1 MTQDLVAVAMGRKH
15 ADLVI
20 CNGRWVNVHSGE
32 ILPGTDVAI
41 TGGRIAYVGPNAG
54 HCIGPHTRIIE
65 AKQRYLVPGLCD
77 AHMHVES
84 GMVTV
89 TEFARAVIP
98 HGTTTMFIDPHE
110 IANVL
115 GLPGVRLMHDEAA
128 TLPINIYVEMP
139 SCVPSAP
146 GLETPGASIGPDE
159 VAEAMGWPGI
169 IGLGEMMNFP
179 GVFGGDDRM
188 HAEMA
193 ATLRAGK
200 VIGGHYAAPDLGRAF
215 HGYVAGGAADDH
227 EGTRLEDGVARVR
240 QGMRAMLRFGS
251 AWHDVAAQIKAI
263 TEMGLDSR
271 NFILCTDDS
280 HSGTLVGE
288 GHMDRV
294 VRHAIAQGVPPMT
307 AIQMATLNTAQ
318 HFGLEREIG
327 SITPGRRADIVIT
340 SDLAALPIE
349 LVIAGGEVV
358 AEYGRILVDIPPYS
372 YPEFAVG
379 TVKLGK
385 QLEARD
391 FDIPFVVERFSAI
404 EAEERAKALDYEQ
417 RSGGE
422 KSAPDNG
429 SSSPLLPRSPAPP
442 LSCRVRVIGVVENQA
457 PTKALE
463 ATLPVVDGLIQ
474 PDAAQDVC
482 RIALVERHR
491 ATGGVVNG
499 FVGGFGFNV
508 PCAVASTV
516 AHDSHHMLV
525 VGTDAADMAR
535 AANRLGEVGGGVVVF
550 KEGREIALVELPIA
564 GLMSNERAEVVAAKA
579 ERMVEAFRECGC
591 ALNNAYMQLSLLALV
606 VIPELRISDLGVVDV
621 RRFEVVALVVE

>member
-1 MTQDLVAVAMGRKH
+1 MTNHKPWHELTQDLVAVAMGRKH
-15 ADLVI
+15 ADTVI

-41 TGGRIAYVGPNAG
+41 YDGRIAYVGPDAS
-54 HCIGPHTRIIE
+54 HTIGPRTRLIE

-98 HGTTTMFIDPHE
+98 HGTTSMFIDPHE

-128 TLPINIYVEMP
+128 TLPINVYVQMP

-146 GLETPGASIGPDE
+146 GLETPGASIGPEE
-159 VAEAMGWPGI
+159 VAEAMTWPGI

-179 GVFGGDDRM
+179 GVYGGDDRM

-193 ATLRAGK
+193 ATMRAGK

-215 HGYVAGGAADDH
+215 HGYVAGGPADDH
-227 EGTRLEDGVARVR
+227 EGTRVEDAVARVR
-240 QGMRAMLRFGS
+240 QGMKAMLRLGS
-251 AWHDVAAQIKAI
+251 AWYDVATQVKAI
-263 TEMGLDSR
+263 TDLGLDSR

-294 VRHAIAQGVPPMT
+294 VRHAIAQGLRPIT
-307 AIQMATLNTAQ
+307 AIQMATLNTAL
-318 HFGLEREIG
+318 HFGVERDIG
-327 SITPGRRADIVIT
+327 SITPGRHADIVIS

-349 LVIAGGEVV
+349 VVIAGGQVV
-358 AEYGRILVDIPPYS
+358 AENGRMAIDIPAYPY
-372 YPEFAVG
+372 PDFAVG
-379 TVKLGK
+379 TVRLGK
-385 QLEARD
+385 RLEAGD
-391 FDIPFVVERFSAI
+391 FDATAETTLAAVGGRQSAV
-404 EAEERAKALDYEQ
+404 
-417 RSGGE
+417 
-422 KSAPDNG
+422 N
-429 SSSPLLPRSPAPP
+429 
-442 LSCRVRVIGVVENQA
+442 VRVIGVVENQA

-463 ATLPVVDGLIQ
+463 RTLPVIDGVIQ
-474 PDAAQDVC
+474 SDMAQDVC

-491 ATGGVVNG
+491 ATGEVTNG
-499 FVGGFGFNV
+499 FVSGFGFNV

-516 AHDSHHMLV
+516 AHDSHHMIV

-550 KEGREIALVELPIA
+550 KEGQEIALVELPIA
-564 GLMSNERAEVVAAKA
+564 GLMSAERAEVVAARA
-579 ERMVEAFRECGC
+579 ERMVEAFAECGC
-591 ALNNAYMQLSLLALV
+591 TLHNAYMQLSLLALV
-606 VIPELRISDLGVVDV
+606 VIPELRISDKGIVDV
-621 RRFEVVALVVE
+621 RTFEMVELVVG

>member
-1 MTQDLVAVAMGRKH
+1 MTHRQPWHTLSADLVAVAMGRKP

-32 ILPGTDVAI
+32 ILPGTDVAVY
-41 TGGRIAYVGPNAG
+41 GGRIAYVGPNAG
-54 HCIGPHTRIIE
+54 PCIGPSTRIIE

-98 HGTTTMFIDPHE
+98 HGTTSMFIDPHE

-159 VAEAMGWPGI
+159 VAEAMTWPGI

-179 GVFGGDDRM
+179 GVFSGDDKM

-193 ATLRAGK
+193 ATMSAGK

-215 HGYVAGGAADDH
+215 HGYVAGGPADDH
-227 EGTRLEDGVARVR
+227 EGTRLEDAVARVR
-240 QGMRAMLRFGS
+240 QGMRAMLRYGS
-251 AWHDVAAQIKAI
+251 AWHDVAAQEKAI
-263 TEMGLDSR
+263 TELGLDSR

-294 VRHAIAQGVPPMT
+294 VRHAIAGGLRPMT

-349 LVIAGGEVV
+349 MVIAGGEVL
-358 AEYGRILVDIPPYS
+358 AEKGRILIDIPPYS
-372 YPEFAVG
+372 YPDFAVG

-385 QLEARD
+385 NLEASD
-391 FDIPFVVERFSAI
+391 FNVAGPDDKKVQPTSE
-404 EAEERAKALDYEQ
+404 
-417 RSGGE
+417 SGVH
-422 KSAPDNG
+422 
-429 SSSPLLPRSPAPP
+429 RV
-442 LSCRVRVIGVVENQA
+442 RVRVIGVVENQA

-463 ATLPVVDGLIQ
+463 ANLPVADGIIQ

-482 RIALVERHR
+482 HIALVERHR
-491 ATGGVVNG
+491 GTGGVVNG

-516 AHDSHHMLV
+516 AHDSHHMIV

-550 KEGREIALVELPIA
+550 KEGQEIALVELPIA

-606 VIPELRISDLGVVDV
+606 VIPELRISDLGIVDV
-621 RRFEVVALVVE
+621 RRFEVVPLVIV